1 MASKA
6 KKKKRTKQTKKNVS
20 ESSFLGD
27 EIVIWSAL
35 AVSILLLI
43 SNFGLGGKAGV
54 FLSAF
59 LTDIFGWTVYAVP
72 FALFGAVA
80 FLTANKDNF
89 TAYAKTAAGF
99 LLMILFC
106 IFFVKCIY
114 VCTDYIVS
122 TPMITFDYKL
132 IRQNIPWNIFGF
144 ITHK

>member
-20 ESSFLGD
+20 ENSFLGD

-99 LLMILFC
+99 LRESPGRASGSGNWCSRHLC
-106 IFFVKCIY
+106 GC
-114 VCTDYIVS
+114 DYLH
-122 TPMITFDYKL
+122 DYLSGGDYRK
-132 IRQNIPWNIFGF
+132 ICA
-144 ITHK
+144 